1 MSHRVW
7 KGFSSEQILFE
18 FLWGWLKI
26 GIEILSSLNFLK
38 NLLESICSHVN
49 HCDLGT
55 NFCRGDSGNT
65 DVESSL
71 ASSSN
76 ADRIYCEVDHEVS
89 RARSREATVY
99 FRNSIDERFLKGP
112 IIVPPKV
119 GTSPHFAINLFQ
131 SPKISTFPHQPPI
144 VMCSCP
150 LQYVLP
156 TLPFFFECFFD
167 EITVK
172 TASDD
177 SHRVQFPYV

>member
-1 MSHRVW
+1 M
-7 KGFSSEQILFE
+7 
-18 FLWGWLKI
+18 
-26 GIEILSSLNFLK
+26 
-38 NLLESICSHVN
+38 CSHVN
-49 HCDLGT
+49 HCDLLGT

-65 DVESSL
+65 DAESSL

-76 ADRIYCEVDHEVS
+76 ADRIYCEVDHELP

-112 IIVPPKV
+112 IVVPPKV

-131 SPKISTFPHQPPI
+131 SPKMSTCPHQPPI

-156 TLPFFFECFFD
+156 TLPIFFECFFD
-167 EITVK
+167 KSTVK

-177 SHRVQFPYV
+177 SHWVQFPYV